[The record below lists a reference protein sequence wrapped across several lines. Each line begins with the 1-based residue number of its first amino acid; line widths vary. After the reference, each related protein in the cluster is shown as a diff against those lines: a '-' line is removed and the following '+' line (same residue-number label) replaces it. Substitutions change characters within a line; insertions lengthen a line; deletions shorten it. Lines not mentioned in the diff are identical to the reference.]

1 MNMVMAN
8 LFRIAL
14 SKIDFTVNLNLILFF
29 VDYLNNLEYFQNQLT
44 PHGLLRLNGKYAHY
58 FGTIGD
64 NL

>member
-29 VDYLNNLEYFQNQLT
+29 VDYLNNLEYF
-44 PHGLLRLNGKYAHY
+44 
-58 FGTIGD
+58 
-64 NL
+64 